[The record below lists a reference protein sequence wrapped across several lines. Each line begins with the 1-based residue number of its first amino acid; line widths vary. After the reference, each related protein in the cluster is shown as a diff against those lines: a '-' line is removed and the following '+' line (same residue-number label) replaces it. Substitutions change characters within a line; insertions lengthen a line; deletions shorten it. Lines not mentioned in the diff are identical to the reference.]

1 MAGQNRYMEKSQK
14 YYNLLMI
21 LIGGFLFGTLISG
34 LIQLDETPKC
44 TTLQIGIFYLAGIL
58 IMSLFFLPKRNK
70 S

>member
-1 MAGQNRYMEKSQK
+1 
-14 YYNLLMI
+14 MI